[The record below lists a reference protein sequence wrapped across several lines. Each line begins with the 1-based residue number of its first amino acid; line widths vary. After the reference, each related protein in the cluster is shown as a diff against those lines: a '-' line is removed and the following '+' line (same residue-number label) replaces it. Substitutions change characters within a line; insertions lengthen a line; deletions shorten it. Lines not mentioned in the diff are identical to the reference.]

1 MDFAEAT
8 DKRRENDRILNGRD
22 FVFALIVH
30 LVVIAL
36 FAVSGFHFTKKE
48 IAIPIDLTVVPPWA
62 EQTDDPEVDPNP
74 LPPPAPEQTQPA
86 PPKPK
91 ADPPKVDADKVP
103 AVEQIKVTKKKVEK
117 KKEKPK
123 KKEPVDLRKNAKLV
137 KTPATPT
144 DLRTRA
150 RKIDVPPTRRYGKAT
165 AHEKPLS
172 PQEIQKLLNQGYRYG
187 SRNQLAANEEQL
199 CVSMIRAAIEREW
212 RKEAFTWHPGLSPVE
227 VALAL
232 GPGGRVKGF
241 DIIKSSG
248 DRSIDQTVQRALRR
262 IRTIPGLT
270 KTFLDQFPTIAIEM
284 EPRQG

>member
-1 MDFAEAT
+1 MDFTEAT
-8 DKRRENDRILNGRD
+8 DKRRDDDRILNGRD

-30 LVVIAL
+30 VVVIAL

-48 IAIPIDLTVVPPWA
+48 IAIPIDLTVVPPWT

-74 LPPPAPEQTQPA
+74 LPPPAPEQAQPP

-103 AVEQIKVTKKKVEK
+103 AVEQIKVPKKKVERK
-117 KKEKPK
+117 KDKPK

-137 KTPATPT
+137 KTPAAPT

-165 AHEKPLS
+165 AREKPLS

-187 SRNQLAANEEQL
+187 SSNQIAANEEQL

-262 IRTIPGLT
+262 VRTIPGLT